1 MQRSLGKMSAYK
13 MFNWRDRHREY
24 HPTDHLSLP
33 GGRGSHRHAL
43 DPDTEGCAAPADG
56 AREHRIRSDLRLRPA
71 ARRLV
76 HALLRGL

>member
-13 MFNWRDRHREY
+13 MFNWRDRAAS
-24 HPTDHLSLP
+24 TIQQTHLSLP

-43 DPDTEGCAAPADG
+43 DPDTEGCTAPADG
-56 AREHRIRSDLRLRPA
+56 ARERRIRSDLRLRPA

-76 HALLRGL
+76 HALFRGL